1 MDHVYRWFLSD
12 QGKKIILKG
21 WTDGG
26 LLRSFDE
33 SFQQEAI
40 KERKRLFAKSVED
53 EDEDDGDDG
62 DDDDDNDD
70 DDDDDSDEDE
80 EEKDDGGEKEK
91 TFFLQKIERGG
102 SGPYKE

>member
-33 SFQQEAI
+33 SFHQEAI

-62 DDDDDNDD
+62 DDDD
-70 DDDDDSDEDE
+70 SDEDE

-91 TFFLQKIERGG
+91 TFFFAKNRKGG
-102 SGPYKE
+102 LRAIQGVK

>member
-33 SFQQEAI
+33 SFHQEAI
-40 KERKRLFAKSVED
+40 KERKRLFAKLKVRGADAPAVVHDED
-53 EDEDDGDDG
+53 EDEDEE
-62 DDDDDNDD
+62 
-70 DDDDDSDEDE
+70 DDDSDEDE

-91 TFFLQKIERGG
+91 TFFFCK
-102 SGPYKE
+102 K

>member
-53 EDEDDGDDG
+53 EDDG

-70 DDDDDSDEDE
+70 DSDDSDEDE
-80 EEKDDGGEKEK
+80 DEDEEED
-91 TFFLQKIERGG
+91 ERR
-102 SGPYKE
+102 